1 MPATLTALIRR
12 LSLPL
17 LAGLLQA
24 SAAHAAPPPADVFFK
39 DPDFSEAVL
48 SPSGRQLALI
58 SQRGLPRRGLAVI
71 DLDSGKIHRTA
82 QFSDGEVVNVR
93 WVNEGRLVFSVV
105 DTSEGLG
112 RMSAASGL
120 FAVDPDGSN
129 YITLVRRRWK
139 EGTTAGPINIKI
151 LDWYHRLLR
160 VPLARPGET
169 NEDVLLAEFAYARD
183 RDAERPLWVS
193 SRTGRTKRVNFD
205 IPDDISAW
213 EVDER
218 GEPRIA
224 LRAKDGQQTLLWRA
238 PGASDWKEL
247 FKAGTFD
254 APYMAEAVTGD
265 GTLYVLQ
272 NSGAGGTAVLKQFDF
287 ATQQPRPEPVVVV
300 PGFDFE
306 GSLIRSSEGG
316 RALGVRLVADAETTV
331 WFDDRMK
338 AFQDEVDRLFPSTIN
353 RIDCRRCGQ
362 PDMVALVRAFSD
374 REPGRL
380 FVYRAQPKAGE
391 KPWRAIGAAREEID
405 ATRMATVE
413 FHRVRTRD
421 GKEMPVWVTT
431 PAGAKGPLPAVV
443 LVHGGPWSRGGQW
456 SWDAEAQFL
465 ASRGYVVIAPEIR
478 GSTGYGQAW
487 FRAGFK
493 QWGQA
498 MQDDVTDALRWAQ
511 AQKKASPKACI
522 MGASYGGYST
532 LMGLIKDPSL
542 YQCGVAA
549 FAVADLE
556 LHVKGDFWVDDD
568 IGKSS
573 RNYGYRETI
582 GDAATDREML
592 RANSPVLQAARIKA
606 PLMLA
611 FGERD
616 RRVPL
621 AHGERMR
628 DALVA
633 AGQKPE
639 WVVYPGEGHGF
650 GIPANRVDYYKRV
663 EAFLAKY
670 LQP

>member
-1 MPATLTALIRR
+1 MRPALSLLRPLR
-12 LSLPL
+12 LSLLAAL
-17 LAGLLQA
+17 LPV
-24 SAAHAAPPPADVFFK
+24 AAAQAAPPSADVFFK
-39 DPDFSEAVL
+39 DADFSEAVL
-48 SPSGRQLALI
+48 SPSGKQLALV
-58 SQRGLPRRGLAVI
+58 SSRGLPRKGLAVI
-71 DLDSGKIHRTA
+71 DLDTGKINRTA
-82 QFSDGEVVNVR
+82 QFSDGEVINVR
-93 WVNEGRLVFSVV
+93 WVNEGRLIFSVS

-112 RMSAASGL
+112 RISAASGL

-151 LDWYHRLLR
+151 LDWYHHLLR
-160 VPLARPGET
+160 VPAWRPGET
-169 NEDVLLAEFAYARD
+169 NEDVLVAEFSYAKD
-183 RDAERPLWVS
+183 RDDERPLWVS
-193 SRTGRTKRVNFD
+193 TRTGRTKRVNFE
-205 IPDDISAW
+205 IPDGVSGW

-218 GEPRIA
+218 GEPRVA
-224 LRAKDGQQTLLWRA
+224 YRYKAGQQSMLWRA
-238 PGASDWKEL
+238 PGETTWKEL

-254 APYMAEAVTGD
+254 APFFSEAVTSD
-265 GTLYVLQ
+265 GTLYVQ
-272 NSGAGGTAVLKQFDF
+272 EKSGAGGTAVLKQFDF
-287 ATQQPRPEPVVVV
+287 KTMAPRPDPIVVV
-300 PGFDFE
+300 PGFDFS
-306 GSLIRSSEGG
+306 GGLVRNPEGG
-316 RALGVRLVADAETTV
+316 KAMGVRLLADAETTV
-331 WFDDRMK
+331 WFDERMK
-338 AFQDEVDRLFPSTIN
+338 AFQAEVDKLFPTTIN
-353 RIDCRRCGQ
+353 RIDCRRCGE

-374 REPGRL
+374 REPGRIFL
-380 FVYRAQPKAGE
+380 YRAQPKAGE
-391 KPWRAIGAAREEID
+391 KPWRAVGAANEEID
-405 ATRMATVE
+405 ASRMATVE
-413 FHRVRTRD
+413 FHRIKTRD

-431 PAGAKGPLPAVV
+431 PAGAKGPLPAVM

-456 SWDAEAQFL
+456 AWDPETQFL
-465 ASRGYVVIAPEIR
+465 ASRSYVVIEPEIR
-478 GSTGYGQAW
+478 GSTGYGDDW

-511 AQKKASPKACI
+511 GQKKVSNKACI

-532 LMGLIKDPSL
+532 LMGLIKDPAL

-556 LHVKGDFWVDDD
+556 LHVKGNFWVDDD
-568 IGKSS
+568 IGKDG
-573 RNYGYRETI
+573 RRYHYRETI
-582 GDAATDREML
+582 GDADTDRDML

-606 PLMLA
+606 PLLLA

-663 EAFLAKY
+663 ETFLAKY